1 MGGLESGIVLRM
13 PTPTGFFWDMMAGRT
28 PAPAAAATLGWKL
41 REVDPDEGTIEVEF
55 AATDKFT
62 NPAGHVQGGFLAAML
77 DDTMGPALAA
87 TLGPGQF
94 APTLDLH
101 VQFLRVAWPGTLI
114 GRATVVRRGKQV
126 CHLRGELADSA
137 GRVIAT
143 AVATAMVQRG
153 ERVRDRSAA
162 SAESLIG

>member
-1 MGGLESGIVLRM
+1 M

-28 PAPAAAATLGWKL
+28 PAPAAADTLGWKL
-41 REVDPDEGTIEVEF
+41 REVDPDAGTIEVEF

-101 VQFLRVAWPGTLI
+101 VQFLRMAWPGTLI

-126 CHLRGELADSA
+126 CHLRGELTDSA

-153 ERVRDRSAA
+153 ERVRDRSTT
-162 SAESLIG
+162 SAETLIG

>member
-1 MGGLESGIVLRM
+1 VDSMA
-13 PTPTGFFWDMMAGRT
+13 TGFFWDIMAGRS

-41 REVDPDEGTIEVEF
+41 LQVDPEEGTIEVEF
-55 AATDKFT
+55 AASRAFT

-101 VQFLRVAWPGTLI
+101 VQFLRVAWPGKLI
-114 GRATVVRRGKQV
+114 GKASVVRRGRLV
-126 CHLRGELADSA
+126 CHLRGELFDDA

-143 AVATAMVQRG
+143 AIATAMVQRG
-153 ERVRDRSAA
+153 DRTNRADRSDGPPMQAA
-162 SAESLIG
+162 E

>member
-1 MGGLESGIVLRM
+1 MG
-13 PTPTGFFWDMMAGRT
+13 TGFFWDMMAGRT
-28 PAPAAAATLGWKL
+28 PPPPAAATLGWKL
-41 REVDPDEGTIEVEF
+41 REVNPDEGTIEVEF
-55 AATDKFT
+55 EAGDAFT

-87 TLGPGQF
+87 TLGPGLF

-114 GRATVVRRGKQV
+114 GKASIVRRGKQI
-126 CHLRGELADSA
+126 CHLRGELTDKA

-143 AVATAMVQRG
+143 ASATAMVQTG
-153 ERVRDRSAA
+153 ERMGRPRRPIPGDN
-162 SAESLIG
+162 